1 MSYTF
6 SVTVHDDFDLV
17 VKKTRAALADEGFGV
32 VSEIDIA
39 ATLEDKLGHVMEPYL
54 ILGAC
59 RPPFALKA
67 IQADPSVGALLPCNV
82 VVRQDG
88 DGVVVEF
95 MDPEAVMEL
104 VAVEGVRNV
113 ADDARTRL
121 EQVRDTL
128 AKR

>member
-6 SVTVHDDFDLV
+6 SVTVHDDFELV
-17 VKKTRAALADEGFGV
+17 VKKTRAALADEGFGI
-32 VSEIDIA
+32 VSEIDMA
-39 ATLEDKLGHVMEPYL
+39 ATLKEKLGHVMEPYL

-59 RPPFALKA
+59 SPPFALKA
-67 IQADPSVGALLPCNV
+67 IEADPSVGALLPCNV
-82 VVRQDG
+82 VVRQAG
-88 DGVVVEF
+88 AGVVVEF

-104 VAVEGVRNV
+104 VAVDGVRNV